1 MKSRMRTPFSFG
13 LLGLAALGIAA
24 PMNKTLASSVSAGGG
39 TAAFVLK
46 SGALGLAKGGD
57 VEEISAGAGRRVVM
71 AASSLDGVA
80 YVTRAEQGD
89 PAFRIHLRQGAASQ
103 EAAIPAWAIF
113 SKVAWVGRS
122 PVLIG
127 ARGGLIY
134 SPAKKAFVDSKEI
147 LKGEAGDAFMQ
158 CFIVPGENGSWTA
171 VRPWRW
177 IENEGGRSVQ
187 SQITMFDAGGER
199 VGAFLTTAPRYKQVG
214 RHTIDDAGRIQ
225 GSEFVVAQARL
236 AVGRRDV
243 AALEDQDVSWAPFS
257 RPDWQFVRQKMDG
270 PTALPTDSAVVAA
283 GMVWRLRGASLLA
296 HHPES
301 GVSFAYL
308 PWNAQIG
315 APTQISAS
323 DNKLWVVCERGILEL
338 DPSKPSGQTG
348 YGGFIRARLGLF
360 GRAANERENRLM
372 NATISYL
379 GVPYKWGGNDRAGL
393 DCSGLV
399 VQAHL
404 ALGIKLPRTSTDLRQ
419 TGMGQIVRDELRIG
433 DILTLPGHA
442 AVYVGDGRTIEA
454 RTSTQS
460 VAYWNIW
467 NRKDVVVR
475 RFL

>member
-1 MKSRMRTPFSFG
+1 M
-13 LLGLAALGIAA
+13 GLAALSIAA
-24 PMNKTLASSVSAGGG
+24 PMNKTLASAVSAGGG

-46 SGALGLAKGGD
+46 SGALGFVKNGEI
-57 VEEISAGAGRRVVM
+57 EEVSAGTGRKVVM
-71 AASSLDGVA
+71 TATSPDGLV
-80 YVTRAEQGD
+80 YVTRSEQGD
-89 PAFRIHLRQGAASQ
+89 PAFRLHLRQGTATQ
-103 EAAIPAWAIF
+103 EAAIPAWAVF
-113 SKVAWVGRS
+113 SKVAWIGRN
-122 PVLIG
+122 PALLTT
-127 ARGGLIY
+127 RGGLIY
-134 SPAKKAFVDSKEI
+134 SPAKKGFSDVKEI
-147 LKGEAGDAFMQ
+147 LNGEAGDAFSQ
-158 CFIVPGENGSWTA
+158 SFIVPGEDGSWAA

-177 IENEGGRSVQ
+177 IEGTPRTVQ
-187 SQITMFDAGGER
+187 SQVAMFDSSHQR

-214 RHTIDDAGRIQ
+214 KHTLDESGRIQ
-225 GSEFVVAQARL
+225 GNEFQVAQARL
-236 AVGRRDV
+236 AVSERDV
-243 AALEDQDVSWAPFS
+243 AALEDQEVSWAPFS
-257 RPDWQFVRQKMDG
+257 RPDWQFVRQRMEG
-270 PTALPTDSAVVAA
+270 PTALPTDQAVVAA

-308 PWNAQIG
+308 PWNAQLG
-315 APTQISAS
+315 APTQISAA
-323 DNKLWVVCERGILEL
+323 DNKLWIVCERGVLQL
-338 DPSKPSGQTG
+338 DPAKPSGLTG
-348 YGGFIRARLGLF
+348 YGGFIRARLGIF
-360 GRAANERENRLM
+360 GQAASDRERTLLM
-372 NATISYL
+372 ATTSYL

-404 ALGIKLPRTSTDLRQ
+404 ALGIKLPRTSGDLRQ
-419 TGMGQIVRDELRIG
+419 TGMGQIVRDELRVG